1 MVRFV
6 VVDLIIEVI
15 RRRSN
20 AILSELFTEVES
32 REEDEQSK
40 KNEVKDCNECVD
52 LMPNKFVVLLLLCCF
67 LGHADHF

>member
-6 VVDLIIEVI
+6 LVDCRVTFT
-15 RRRSN
+15 RSK
-20 AILSELFTEVES
+20 LFTEVES
-32 REEDEQSK
+32 RKEYEQSK
-40 KNEVKDCNECVD
+40 ENEVEDCDECVD